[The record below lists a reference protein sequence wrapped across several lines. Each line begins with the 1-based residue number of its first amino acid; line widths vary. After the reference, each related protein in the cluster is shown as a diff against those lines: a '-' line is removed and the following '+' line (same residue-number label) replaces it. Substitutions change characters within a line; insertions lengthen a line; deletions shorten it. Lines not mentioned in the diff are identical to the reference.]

1 MFTIGYIT
9 CKKCDD
15 FQQIFA
21 NDNLDEDLFCYNCN
35 TLLDNLNNQFI

>member
-21 NDNLDEDLFCYNCN
+21 NDNLDEDLFCY
-35 TLLDNLNNQFI
+35 DDFISDEDSG